1 MKRLIN
7 LSVILVTVFFFTS
20 AVTAQTQ
27 TGNQSGL
34 KNNGVNKT
42 QSQWVDANGD
52 GICDNFGTANQ
63 GSGKAMRGS
72 GKMNKNNGQGAGQG
86 LGKGLGDGSGI
97 RPQDGTGFGRGNGS
111 GTGVCDGTGPKGSG
125 KRGGK

>member
-7 LSVILVTVFFFTS
+7 LSVLFAALFIFTS
-20 AVTAQTQ
+20 AAVAQQ
-27 TGNQSGL
+27 GNGPQGNKGL
-34 KNNGVNKT
+34 NP

-52 GICDNFGTANQ
+52 GICDNFGTDKQ
-63 GSGKAMRGS
+63 GSGKALRGS

-86 LGKGLGDGSGI
+86 KGLGDGSGI
-97 RPQDGTGFGRGNGS
+97 HPQDGTGFGRGNGS

-125 KRGGK
+125 KRAGNK